1 MSILTRLR
9 LAPRRRAAPPAG
21 PESAD
26 ASSET
31 ERETESETETR
42 APVWPLVVLMA
53 GALLSGLWVLALLF
67 AAYRGLLWAIGTG

>member
-31 ERETESETETR
+31 ERETETEAR